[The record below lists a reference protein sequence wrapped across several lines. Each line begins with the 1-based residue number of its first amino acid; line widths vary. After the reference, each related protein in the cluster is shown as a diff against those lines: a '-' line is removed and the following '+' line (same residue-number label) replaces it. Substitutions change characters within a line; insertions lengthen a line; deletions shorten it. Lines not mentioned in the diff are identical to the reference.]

1 MANNLTAVLAADT
14 SKFVE
19 EVRSAQ
25 HMLDKFVKES
35 KAANRELGKSSPVTN
50 EQITAYQRVISVLDK
65 VASGT
70 MNTKQQ
76 QTALADSVKE
86 LKIQWNSLSD
96 AAKSSS
102 FGKSLADSSKMAQE
116 QLKALAAQVKIAND
130 DVSKLGNAAP
140 NGTLKKELRLT
151 QTELEKLTQQYR

>member
-1 MANNLTAVLAADT
+1 MANNLTAIITADT

-35 KAANRELGKSSPVTN
+35 KSANKELGKSSPVTN

-76 QTALADSVKE
+76 QAAL
-86 LKIQWNSLSD
+86 
-96 AAKSSS
+96 
-102 FGKSLADSSKMAQE
+102 
-116 QLKALAAQVKIAND
+116 
-130 DVSKLGNAAP
+130 
-140 NGTLKKELRLT
+140 T
-151 QTELEKLTQQYR
+151 